1 MFWSMWSKEP
11 LPRVKPVN
19 EQRLHKM
26 LRLRAK
32 GLTFREI
39 AEQLGVSHQLV
50 QHVLKLSGNSR
61 LVPICCRECK
71 AAIAQMRTAYDKNI
85 PAWCL
90 ECLAKHPEAAF
101 GQRLKAHRLASGM
114 TRGELAK
121 KAGAGKA
128 SVIEYELGNKL
139 PTLENLTKLIRVLG
153 AGLVVSGLGLHGH
166 TSLPTLGDL

>member
-1 MFWSMWSKEP
+1 
-11 LPRVKPVN
+11 
-19 EQRLHKM
+19 M
-26 LRLRAK
+26 LRCS

-39 AEQLGVSHQLV
+39 GERLGVSHQLV
-50 QHVLKLSGNSR
+50 QHALKLSGNSR

-71 AAIAQMRTAYDKNI
+71 AAITQMRTAYDKNI

-121 KAGAGKA
+121 KAGAGNA

-153 AGLVVSGLGLHGH
+153 AGLVVSGLV
-166 TSLPTLGDL
+166 